1 MVGKAKERVEPV
13 NHALTALHRRSA
25 REFAARSKEPRRQA
39 ATTICPIL
47 RWIRTDAARQL
58 ELSQR
63 RAFIARNHL
72 RGTRKPELEFARAK
86 TFLAELCPTAS
97 LDPHPAGAWAA
108 LFVEVRMAR
117 EEGKIVVPSEPHG
130 FFMKALKRATEVSIR

>member
-1 MVGKAKERVEPV
+1 MTDDKSHTT
-13 NHALTALHRRSA
+13 NHALTALHRRGA
-25 REFAARSKEPRRQA
+25 TEFASRSTEPRRQA

-58 ELSQR
+58 EPSQR
-63 RAFIARNHL
+63 KSFVARNHL

-86 TFLAELCPTAS
+86 VFLADICPSAS
-97 LDPHPAGAWAA
+97 LEPHPSGAWAA

-117 EEGKIVVPSEPHG
+117 EEGKMAVPAEPAAAHK
-130 FFMKALKRATEVSIR
+130 FFMRALKRATEV